1 MVNKAFWEAADE
13 EAVSSIAAG
22 DGRFFS
28 RRRVYAREDEF
39 LPHVQCPQ
47 SVLFGM
53 VTVGLRVSY

>member
-1 MVNKAFWEAADE
+1 MVHKTFCEAVDD

-22 DGRFFS
+22 DGKFS
-28 RRRVYAREDEF
+28 SREDEF